1 MLPGGAQVNP
11 ISARCALL
19 KRCIAG
25 CAERL
30 AADCGHWHTMHSPPA
45 EHLARGKCKHH
56 VLNSR
61 AGSCGRMELRHYIQQ
76 AGYAV
81 YWDTTNYRR
90 ITVIQVIHQQVLYA
104 CICVLV
110 DNHELRDF
118 H

>member
-1 MLPGGAQVNP
+1 
-11 ISARCALL
+11 
-19 KRCIAG
+19 
-25 CAERL
+25 
-30 AADCGHWHTMHSPPA
+30 MHSPPA

-104 CICVLV
+104 CVCVSV